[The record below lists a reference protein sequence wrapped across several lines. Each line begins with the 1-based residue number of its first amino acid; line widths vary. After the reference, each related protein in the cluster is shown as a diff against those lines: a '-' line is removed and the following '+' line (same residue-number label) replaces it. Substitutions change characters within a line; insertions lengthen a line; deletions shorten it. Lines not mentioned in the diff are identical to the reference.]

1 MKHLNIN
8 IVYTGILVIVQALLM
23 QACSTDVGGNEDTA
37 PSTVTINAITDDDN
51 TDGEVIGPATILW
64 TNDEPNP
71 STVDIFLSSDSGT
84 TFDTTIALNAPDTG
98 EYVWDTNSVTDCR
111 ACRLRIIATDIARNV
126 GGPAESVDDFII
138 NNVPQVLGSAFYTDL
153 NNDGP
158 GNGDSILVPF
168 DKDLE
173 LLTAIA
179 SDIFFIPVLG
189 DSIGPFA
196 TVAKG
201 TMQNDLVIT
210 FNDLANSYFHLH
222 LREVFDQKK
231 LNLTAPSGLNLRDN
245 LAQGI
250 LFAIDT
256 GRTAAPAENGI
267 DIAPAFSDSGQALTG
282 GGITGGGGTTT
293 SNALGDVDGDGD
305 LDLVIVNVVNLVLL
319 NDGSGTFSDSGQ
331 MLGTGTT
338 QSVAL
343 GDVDGDGDLDF
354 VTGNSGEN
362 RVWLNDGSGAFSD
375 SGQALGIGTTQSV
388 ALGDV
393 DGDGDLDIFS
403 GNDLGEPSRVW
414 LNNGSGAFS
423 DSGQALGNGNTRSI
437 AQGDIDGDGDLDFI
451 TGDIGDNHV
460 WFNNGSGVF
469 SDTGQALGSSN
480 TQSVALGDVDGDG
493 DLDLVTGNG
502 NLTGEPNRVWLN
514 DGSGVF
520 TDSGQDL
527 GNFGT
532 LSIALG
538 DVDGDGDFDLVS
550 GNIGENRVWLN
561 DGSGVFTDNGQTLG
575 NIGTLSIALGDVDD
589 DGDLDLVTGN
599 SGFDR
604 VWLNSY
610 RSLQT
615 DVFLDSS
622 QALGI
627 SETSSVV
634 LGDVDGDG
642 DFDHITG
649 NSVSLGGNEP
659 NRVWLNDGSGA
670 FIDSG
675 QALGNSNTRS
685 IAQGDIDGDGDL
697 DFITGDI
704 GDNHVWFNN
713 GSGVFSDTGQALGS
727 SNTQSVALGD
737 VDGDGDLD
745 LVTGN
750 GNLTGEPNRVWLN
763 DGSGVFTDS
772 GQDLGNFGT
781 LSIAL
786 GDVDGDGD
794 LDLVSGNTVD
804 NRVWLNNGSGVFTD
818 SGNALGNGNTQSA
831 ELGDVDGDGD
841 LDLVTGNGREVG
853 LGGLGEDNHLW
864 LNNGSGVFT
873 DAGQVLGNGN
883 TKSVA
888 LRDVDGDDDL
898 DLIIANGS
906 DLGGNETNHVW
917 LNNITNRQGQQGVFT
932 EVGKGLGDDDSQSIA
947 FGDVDG
953 DGDLDFVTG
962 NFGSNRVWLNDY

>member
-1 MKHLNIN
+1 MNHLNTN
-8 IVYTGILVIVQALLM
+8 IVFAGIILIIQALLM
-23 QACSTDVGGNEDTA
+23 QACSNDVGGNEDTT
-37 PSTVTINAITDDDN
+37 PSVVTLNAITDANDS
-51 TDGEVIGPATILW
+51 DGEIIGKATILW
-64 TNDEPNP
+64 TTDEPNP

-84 TFDTTIALNAPDTG
+84 TFDTTIALNAPDIG
-98 EYVWDTNSVTDCR
+98 EYVWDTNSVADCR

-168 DKDLE
+168 DKDVE

-201 TMQNDLVIT
+201 GRQNELVIT

-222 LREVFDQKK
+222 LHEVFDQKK

-250 LFAIDT
+250 LFALDT

-282 GGITGGGGTTT
+282 GGIVGGGGGTT

-305 LDLVIVNVVNLVLL
+305 LDLVTNIFVLL
-319 NDGSGTFSDSGQ
+319 NDGGGAFTDSGQ
-331 MLGTGTT
+331 APGDLGVLSIALGDVDDDGDLDLVTGNTADNRVWLNDGSGVFADSGQALGNGNTQSVALGDVDVDGDLDLVTGNGNLLGEPNRIWLNNGSGAFTDSGQALGNGNT

-343 GDVDGDGDLDF
+343 GDVDGDGDFDL
-354 VTGNSGEN
+354 VTGNIGEN
-362 RVWLNDGSGAFSD
+362 RVWLNDGSGV
-375 SGQALGIGTTQSV
+375 LT
-388 ALGDV
+388 
-393 DGDGDLDIFS
+393 
-403 GNDLGEPSRVW
+403 
-414 LNNGSGAFS
+414 
-423 DSGQALGNGNTRSI
+423 DSGQALGNG
-437 AQGDIDGDGDLDFI
+437 
-451 TGDIGDNHV
+451 
-460 WFNNGSGVF
+460 
-469 SDTGQALGSSN
+469 N

-493 DLDLVTGNG
+493 DLDLVTGNV
-502 NLTGEPNRVWLN
+502 LGEPNLVWLN
-514 DGSGVF
+514 NGSGVF
-520 TDSGQDL
+520 TDAGQVL
-527 GNFGT
+527 GNDST
-532 LSIALG
+532 ESVELG
-538 DVDGDGDFDLVS
+538 DVDGDGDFDLVT
-550 GNIGENRVWLN
+550 GNIGVNRVWLN
-561 DGSGVFTDNGQTLG
+561 NGSGAFNDSGQALG
-575 NIGTLSIALGDVDD
+575 NIGTLDIALGDVDD
-589 DGDLDLVTGN
+589 DGDLDLVSGN

-627 SETSSVV
+627 SETSSIV

-642 DFDHITG
+642 DLDHVTG
-649 NSVSLGGNEP
+649 NGVGLGGNEP

-675 QALGNSNTRS
+675 QALGNGNTRS
-685 IAQGDIDGDGDL
+685 IALGDVDGDGDFDL
-697 DFITGDI
+697 VTGNI
-704 GDNHVWFNN
+704 GENRVWLNN
-713 GSGVFSDTGQALGS
+713 GSGVFTDAGQVLGS
-727 SNTQSVALGD
+727 GNTQSVALGD

-750 GNLTGEPNRVWLN
+750 SDDNRVWLN
-763 DGSGVFTDS
+763 NGSGVFTDS
-772 GQDLGNFGT
+772 GQVLGNIGT

-794 LDLVSGNTVD
+794 LDLVTGNEIGEP
-804 NRVWLNNGSGVFTD
+804 NRVWLNNGSGVFAD
-818 SGNALGNGNTQSA
+818 SGQALGNVNTQSV

-853 LGGLGEDNHLW
+853 NFGLGEDNHLW

-873 DAGQVLGNGN
+873 DTGQVLGNGN

-888 LRDVDGDDDL
+888 LRDVDGDNDL
-898 DLIIANGS
+898 DLIIANG
-906 DLGGNETNHVW
+906 LGVNVANRVW
-917 LNNITNRQGQQGVFT
+917 LNNITNRQDQKGVFT
-932 EVGKGLGDDDSQSIA
+932 EVGKGLGDGDSQSIA
-947 FGDVDG
+947 FGDVDS

-962 NFGSNRVWLNDY
+962 NFGNNRVWLNDY